1 MLADPSTPLLPQ
13 TLYVVQSTGIAR
25 VTGIITSFPGD
36 RLLVRTGSRIIWL
49 DSTRTFHSYEDA
61 ARSYMRGKLIVMPKR
76 EVRL

>member
-1 MLADPSTPLLPQ
+1 MA

-25 VTGIITSFPGD
+25 VTGILTSFPGD

-49 DSTRTFHSYEDA
+49 DSTRTFYSFDDA
-61 ARSYMRGKLIVMPKR
+61 ARAFMRAKLIVMPKR